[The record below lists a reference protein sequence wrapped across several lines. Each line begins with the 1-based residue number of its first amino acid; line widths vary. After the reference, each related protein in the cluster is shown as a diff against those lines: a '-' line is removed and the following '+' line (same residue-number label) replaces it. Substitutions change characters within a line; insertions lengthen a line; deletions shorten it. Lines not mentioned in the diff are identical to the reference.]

1 MSEIGHNNPP
11 AAVAYSAQ
19 IQELESEIEGYLTG
33 ADITQQA
40 QADDLGALLGK
51 MDDARK
57 AAEVALKAERK
68 PHQDAVKALGDEY
81 KPALDKAARC
91 LDVGKA
97 ALGKWRR
104 HLEAEA
110 AKRAAELR
118 AEQQRL
124 EDQARAALQAS
135 GTDLEARAEAEEL
148 AEQAKTHAIA
158 AKVVA
163 KQPVGTAKL
172 GGRSLRFVKRY
183 QAGVDHAKIDEAIA
197 WAWERDF
204 GRIWASLRPTI
215 EAMAVDAAKAVDAGE
230 GQHVVAGGAIVVTVT
245 EEAI

>member
-1 MSEIGHNNPP
+1 MTDALTNNPP
-11 AAVAYSAQ
+11 ASAVHAAT
-19 IQELESEIEGYLTG
+19 IAELEIELGAWLTG
-33 ADITQQA
+33 ADITQQV
-40 QADDLGALLGK
+40 QADELGALLGK
-51 MDDARK
+51 MDAARK

-172 GGRSLRFVKRY
+172 GGRSLRFIKRY
-183 QAGVDHAKIDEAIA
+183 EARVGDDLDAAID
-197 WAWERDF
+197 WAWKKDF

-230 GQHVVAGGAIVVTVT
+230 GQHVVAGGAIVFTVT
-245 EEAI
+245 KEAV

>member
-1 MSEIGHNNPP
+1 MTDAPLTNNPP
-11 AAVAYSAQ
+11 ASAVHAAT
-19 IQELESEIEGYLTG
+19 IAELEIELSAWLTG
-33 ADITQQA
+33 SDITQQA
-40 QADDLGALLGK
+40 QADELGALLGK
-51 MDDARK
+51 MDAARK
-57 AAEVALKAERK
+57 AAEAALKAERK

-148 AEQAKTHAIA
+148 AEQAKTHRIA
-158 AKVVA
+158 AAVVA
-163 KQPVGTAKL
+163 KQPAGTAKL
-172 GGRSLRFVKRY
+172 GGRSLRFIKRY
-183 QAGVDHAKIDEAIA
+183 EARVGDDLDAAIA

-204 GRIWASLRPTI
+204 ARIWASLRPII
-215 EAMAVDAAKAVDAGE
+215 EAMAVDAAKSVDAGE

-245 EEAI
+245 EDAV